1 MSLQHLI
8 DKFSRVSA
16 SLIILL
22 LLSVNGFSAEQKK
35 TGQEKKIK
43 GPITITSKTMTTDN
57 KAHTALFENSV
68 VARTTGMTIYSDRML
83 VYYEEGTGNV
93 TRIDAA
99 GNVKVIKENK
109 VITSNEATYYAG
121 VEKVIFTGEPRAVEG
136 ENVVTGKIMT
146 YLMDDDRF
154 LVEDSKVILT
164 KKKEQ

>member
-1 MSLQHLI
+1 MLLQHLI
-8 DKFSRVSA
+8 NKFSRVSV

-22 LLSVNGFSAEQKK
+22 LLSVNGFSAEQKQAR
-35 TGQEKKIK
+35 QEKKIK

-68 VARTTGMTIYSDRML
+68 VARTTDMTIYSDMML

-93 TRIDAA
+93 TRIDAT
-99 GNVKVIKENK
+99 GNVKVNKEDK

-121 VEKVIFTGEPRAVEG
+121 VEKVIFTGGPRAVEG

>member
-8 DKFSRVSA
+8 NKSFRVSVF
-16 SLIILL
+16 LIILL
-22 LLSVNGFSAEQKK
+22 LLSVNVFSAEQKQ
-35 TGQEKKIK
+35 TGREKKIK

-57 KAHTALFENSV
+57 KAHTALFEHSV
-68 VARTTGMTIYSDRML
+68 VARTTDMTLYSDRML

-121 VEKVIFTGEPRAVEG
+121 VEKVIFTGEPRAIEG